1 MSCMRP
7 MRSPSEAVAL
17 PPSRRQGPGLGGGL
31 RIMQDTPNSY
41 LEVERRDS
49 FLGSLGRG
57 LGRRR
62 SFAVVHWWRSD
73 GSWLLFA
80 ALRAPLAMAQ
90 TCALHNCAVHFW
102 LLQNCSRCRLGKMY
116 RNPLLWRHISKPV
129 AFSLPPLVLSRSI
142 WAMCTWLTC
151 PRFRSSIAD
160 FRVARNIYKS
170 CALFTL
176 RG

>member
-1 MSCMRP
+1 M
-7 MRSPSEAVAL
+7 L
-17 PPSRRQGPGLGGGL
+17 D
-31 RIMQDTPNSY
+31 IPNSY
-41 LEVERRDS
+41 LEVERRES
-49 FLGSLGRG
+49 FLGILGRG

-62 SFAVVHWWRSD
+62 SFAVVHLWRSD

-129 AFSLPPLVLSRSI
+129 AFSLPPLVCSPEAFGRCVHGWHVRALEVASLIFGSREIYTNLAHFSRSGVSRSP
-142 WAMCTWLTC
+142 WPC
-151 PRFRSSIAD
+151 PI
-160 FRVARNIYKS
+160 VAGP
-170 CALFTL
+170 AF
-176 RG
+176 